1 MKPLILFRG
10 AALSGAVS
18 LARAGVAVA
27 DRASRGRTVHA
38 SATTTSPLPALNYG
52 QNTPL
57 HLSGGGISHAAS
69 DASAT
74 GSIVR
79 TIVGLAIV
87 IAVIYGLSWIIR
99 QARKAKNPA
108 LGTGL
113 EQIASLPLGTGRS
126 VSLVRVGSELHLL
139 GIAEHGVSRIRTF
152 TEDEAIAAGLPIST
166 RDEYEDNPPPITK
179 AIDLLRRMT
188 VR

>member
-1 MKPLILFRG
+1 MKPQILFRG
-10 AALSGAVS
+10 AVLSGAVS
-18 LARAGVAVA
+18 LARAGVAAA

-57 HLSGGGISHAAS
+57 HLSGSGISHAAS

-87 IAVIYGLSWIIR
+87 IAVIYGLSWIVR

-152 TEDEAIAAGLPIST
+152 TEDEAIAAGLPIAT
-166 RDEYEDNPPPITK
+166 RDEYEDNPPPISK

>member
-1 MKPLILFRG
+1 MKPHTLLRG
-10 AALSGAVS
+10 AAISGAMTLLNARFA
-18 LARAGVAVA
+18 LAA
-27 DRASRGRTVHA
+27 
-38 SATTTSPLPALNYG
+38 NFG

-57 HLSGGGISHAAS
+57 HLGASTGAHTSAA
-69 DASAT
+69 AP

-87 IAVIYGLSWIIR
+87 IAVIYGLSWILR
-99 QARKAKNPA
+99 HAKAAKNPA

-139 GIAEHGVSRIRTF
+139 GVAEHGVSRSGRSPQ
-152 TEDEAIAAGLPIST
+152 DEAQAVRPGDHGRSGPRQRRGRAPS
-166 RDEYEDNPPPITK
+166 
-179 AIDLLRRMT
+179 DLQGDSRRCGG
-188 VR
+188 